1 MDATAL
7 QDYSPFQL
15 RRLLERLRE
24 GLYDPLAVRL
34 LTADHAALDARLQQ
48 TLWPQA
54 TTPEPIC
61 VSAAAMARGNP
72 IPWRISRRRRCSRA
86 MS

>member
-1 MDATAL
+1 MDAAAL
-7 QDYSPFQL
+7 QDYSPFQF

-48 TLWPQA
+48 TLWRSGDDTEA
-54 TTPEPIC
+54 HLC
-61 VSAAAMARGNP
+61 VWGAMARANP
-72 IPWRISRRRRCSRA
+72 TPWRISSLRRCSEA